1 MNSNEHQAYLKEL
14 KALTD
19 KLLASKEASQKF
31 YISAGIHDEK
41 GNLNKMYVSEEPS
54 IGYQNKKNK

>member
-1 MNSNEHQAYLKEL
+1 MNSKEHQAYLKDL
-14 KALTD
+14 KTLTD

-41 GNLNKMYVSEEPS
+41 GNLSKMYVSEEAPV
-54 IGYQNKKNK
+54 GYQNKKNK